1 MSELRAVDDGVY
13 ASSESVMTLDEDIF
27 MLLEIKLG
35 MNANA
40 CADAS
45 LFERSQGQLRA
56 SLNRMLIR
64 VYPFGIV
71 VAADTGTM
79 TDGQSLGKAAGA
91 ELVEVDP
98 VGSPSGADVEVAVT
112 DVVKVF
118 ANKPDVCTNE

>member
-1 MSELRAVDDGVY
+1 
-13 ASSESVMTLDEDIF
+13 MTLDEVMF

-45 LFERSQGQLRA
+45 LFERSQGQLSA

-98 VGSPSGADVEVAVT
+98 VGSLSGADVEVAVT
-112 DVVKVF
+112 GVVNVF